1 MVSEANTIEKIYSRI
16 ENLKNYVK
24 ILEGLQDITLEE
36 LEKEPIKKGALER
49 YLQLAIESCV
59 DIAEM
64 IISDQRLSTPQTA
77 TEAIEIL
84 GKEGILDGSFAK
96 EFAKAVGF
104 RNILI
109 HDYVRIDYQV
119 VLENLK
125 NNLSDFH
132 RFIKAILQ
140 FLK

>member
-16 ENLKNYVK
+16 ENLKSYVK
-24 ILEGLQDITLEE
+24 ILEDLKNITLEE

-49 YLQLAIESCV
+49 YLQLSIESCV

-77 TEAIEIL
+77 TEAIEVL
-84 GKEGILDGSFAK
+84 GKESILESDFAK
-96 EFAKAVGF
+96 EFSKAVGF

-109 HDYVRIDYQV
+109 HDYVRIDYQL

-125 NNLSDFH
+125 ENLSDFH
-132 RFIKAILQ
+132 RFIKEILQ

>member
-16 ENLKNYVK
+16 ENLKSYVK
-24 ILEGLQDITLEE
+24 ILEGLQNITLEE

-49 YLQLAIESCV
+49 YLQLSIESCV

-64 IISDQRLSTPQTA
+64 IISDQRLTTPQTA
-77 TEAIEIL
+77 TESIEIL
-84 GKEGILDGSFAK
+84 GNEGILESAFSK

-109 HDYVRIDYQV
+109 HDYVKIDYQI

-132 RFIKAILQ
+132 RFIKEILE

>member
-16 ENLKNYVK
+16 ENLKSYVK
-24 ILEGLQDITLEE
+24 ILEGLQNITLEE
-36 LEKEPIKKGALER
+36 LDKEPIKKGALER
-49 YLQLAIESCV
+49 YLQLSIEACV

-77 TEAIEIL
+77 TEAVEIL
-84 GKEGILDGSFAK
+84 GQEGILDSDFAK
-96 EFAKAVGF
+96 EFSKAVGF

-109 HDYVRIDYQV
+109 HDYVRIDYQL

-132 RFIKAILQ
+132 RFIKEILQ

>member
-1 MVSEANTIEKIYSRI
+1 MVSAANTIEKIYSRI
-16 ENLKNYVK
+16 ENLKSYVK

-36 LEKEPIKKGALER
+36 LEREPIKKGALER
-49 YLQLAIESCV
+49 YLQLSIEACV

-64 IISDQRLSTPQTA
+64 IISDQRLTTPQTA
-77 TEAIEIL
+77 TESIEIL
-84 GKEGILDGSFAK
+84 GNEGILENAFAK
-96 EFAKAVGF
+96 KFAKAVGF

-109 HDYVRIDYQV
+109 HDYVKIDYQI

-132 RFIKAILQ
+132 KFIKEILE

>member
-1 MVSEANTIEKIYSRI
+1 MRRNQLLR
-16 ENLKNYVK
+16 
-24 ILEGLQDITLEE
+24 G
-36 LEKEPIKKGALER
+36 GLER
-49 YLQLAIESCV
+49 YLQLSIEACV

-64 IISDQRLSTPQTA
+64 IISDQRLPTPQTA
-77 TEAIEIL
+77 TESIEIL
-84 GKEGILDGSFAK
+84 GKEGILESSFAK
-96 EFAKAVGF
+96 EFTKAVGF

-109 HDYVRIDYQV
+109 HDYVKIDYQL

-132 RFIKAILQ
+132 KFIKQILK

>member
-1 MVSEANTIEKIYSRI
+1 MVSEANTIDKIYSRI
-16 ENLKNYVK
+16 ENLKSYVK
-24 ILEGLQDITLEE
+24 ILEGLQNITLEE

-49 YLQLAIESCV
+49 YLQLSIEACV

-64 IISDQRLSTPQTA
+64 IISDQRLPTPQTA
-77 TEAIEIL
+77 TETIEIL
-84 GKEGILDGSFAK
+84 GKEGILEDSFAK

-109 HDYVRIDYQV
+109 HDYVKIDYQL
-119 VLENLK
+119 VLENLQ

-132 RFIKAILQ
+132 RFIKEILQ

>member
-16 ENLKNYVK
+16 ENLKSYVK
-24 ILEGLQDITLEE
+24 ILEGLQNITLEE

-49 YLQLAIESCV
+49 YLQLSIEACV

-64 IISDQRLSTPQTA
+64 IISDQRLTTPQTA
-77 TEAIEIL
+77 TESIEIL
-84 GKEGILDGSFAK
+84 GNEGILESAFSK

-109 HDYVRIDYQV
+109 HDYVKIDYQI
-119 VLENLK
+119 VLANLK

-132 RFIKAILQ
+132 RFIKEILE

>member
-1 MVSEANTIEKIYSRI
+1 MLSEVNTIEKIYGRI
-16 ENLKNYVK
+16 ENLKSYIK
-24 ILEGLQDITLEE
+24 ILEGLQNITLEE
-36 LEKEPIKKGALER
+36 LEREPIKRGALER
-49 YLQLAIESCV
+49 YLQLSIEACV

-64 IISDQRLSTPQTA
+64 IISDQRLPTPQTA
-77 TEAIEIL
+77 TEAIEVL
-84 GKEGILDGSFAK
+84 GKEGILEDSFTK
-96 EFAKAVGF
+96 EFSKAVGF

-109 HDYVRIDYQV
+109 HDYVKIDYQL

-132 RFIKAILQ
+132 RFIKEILQ